1 MDRLFET
8 ATLANVK
15 SLNKAWDFITDP
27 ENIGIRDEWFKSFPE
42 GSRKMLVPSCWNLE
56 PDLFRYRGTAWYKTS
71 FVSGTDSFY
80 IGFDAVQNE
89 ADVYLDGRYLGS
101 HYGGFLHFG
110 FEAYSSYA
118 GEHTL
123 VVRVNNDLN
132 LEDTIPGSLLDWYN
146 YGGIARSVSVREI
159 DKCFIRDHRI
169 SYTLS
174 DGLRDAHLSVSAS
187 VKSTCE
193 VSGDFNIYIDGERV
207 YSAPATVS
215 GEGTLSAELDLCDIR
230 LWGIDSPNLYYV
242 RLEFSGDDVIER
254 IGFREI
260 RTSGRD
266 ILLNGEKIKLL
277 GVNRHEEH
285 PDFGFSMPAGL
296 IKRDIDIARD
306 MNCNAIR
313 TSHYPNSQLTA
324 DYCDEVGMLFWEEV
338 PLWNRTVE
346 AMANPLLISRALNME
361 REMILESYHHPSII
375 FIGVHNECATD
386 TDEGY
391 RLTEQMVKLARELD
405 GTRLITYA
413 TNKVKSD
420 ERRERCFALADV
432 IAVNHYIGWYFPV
445 ENESWGGFVERYE
458 EVLASLDSSDKPFIM
473 SEFGYA
479 ALFGTASF
487 DYSRFSE
494 DYQADAL
501 EFTLGEI
508 LNNDRLSGG
517 YIWQM
522 CDIRSEQGD
531 IVRPRG
537 FNNKG
542 ILDEYRR
549 PKRAYRVVRKIYG
562 ECLGIERRHYET
574 VLFGYK
580 GKQRGT
586 GEKK

>member
-1 MDRLFET
+1 MKRLFET
-8 ATLANVK
+8 STLAKVT
-15 SLNKAWDFITDP
+15 SLNKMWDFITDP
-27 ENIGIRDEWFKSFPE
+27 ENVGVREEWFKSFPE
-42 GSRKMLVPSCWNLE
+42 NSRRILVPSCWNME
-56 PDLFRYRGTAWYKTS
+56 ADLFRYRGTAWYRTS
-71 FVSGTDSFY
+71 FVSEAGSFY

-89 ADVYLDGRYLGS
+89 ADVYLDGVHLGN

-110 FEAYSSYA
+110 FEVYDSYA

-132 LEDTIPGSLLDWYN
+132 LDDTLPGSLLDWYN
-146 YGGIARSVSVREI
+146 YGGIARDVSVREI
-159 DKCFIRDHRI
+159 DGCFIRAHRI
-169 SYTLS
+169 SYALEN
-174 DGLRDAHLSVSAS
+174 GLRDARLSVSAD
-187 VKSTCE
+187 VKAISP
-193 VSGDFNIYIDGERV
+193 VSGDFEVYIDGSLA

-215 GEGTLSAELDLCDIR
+215 GDGRLEAEILLKDVR
-230 LWGIDSPNLYYV
+230 LWGIDKPNLYYV
-242 RLEFSGDDVIER
+242 RLVFFGDDIIER

-260 RTSGRD
+260 KARGRD

-285 PDFGFSMPAGL
+285 PDFGFSMPLGL

-324 DYCDEVGMLFWEEV
+324 DYCDEVGMLFWTEV
-338 PLWNRTVE
+338 PLWNRTAE
-346 AMANPLLISRALNME
+346 AMKNPRLISRALCME
-361 REMILESYHHPSII
+361 REMILENYHHPSII

-391 RLTEQMVKLARELD
+391 ALTEQMVRLARELD
-405 GTRLITYA
+405 GTRLVTYA

-420 ERRERCFALADV
+420 ERRERCFELCDV
-432 IAVNHYIGWYFPV
+432 VSVNHYIGWYFPV
-445 ENESWGGFVERYE
+445 EDEDWDGFVERYE
-458 EVLASLDSSDKPFIM
+458 EVLSSQKSSDKPFIM

-479 ALFGTASF
+479 ALAGVSSF
-487 DYSRFSE
+487 DYTRYSE

-501 EFTLGEI
+501 EFSLNQI
-508 LNNDRLSGG
+508 LNNERLSGG

-531 IVRPRG
+531 IARPRG

-542 ILDEYRR
+542 VLDEYRR
-549 PKRAYRVVRKIYG
+549 PKRAYRAVRRIYG
-562 ECLGIERRHYET
+562 EHLGLERRHYET
-574 VLFGYK
+574 ALYGYK
-580 GKQRGT
+580 
-586 GEKK
+586 KK

>member
-1 MDRLFET
+1 MKRLFET
-8 ATLANVK
+8 STLAKVT
-15 SLNKAWDFITDP
+15 SLNKMWDFVTDP
-27 ENIGIRDEWFKSFPE
+27 ENIGIGEEWFLRFPE
-42 GSRKMLVPSCWNLE
+42 HSRRMPVPSCWNME
-56 PDLFRYRGTAWYKTS
+56 ADLFRYRGSAWYRTS
-71 FVSGTDSFY
+71 FVSEAGSFY

-89 ADVYLDGRYLGS
+89 ADVYLDGVHLGN

-110 FEAYSSYA
+110 FEVYDSYA

-132 LEDTIPGSLLDWYN
+132 LDDTLPGSLLDWYN
-146 YGGIARSVSVREI
+146 YGGIARGVSVREI
-159 DKCFIRDHRI
+159 DKCFIRAHRI
-169 SYTLS
+169 SYALEN
-174 DGLRDAHLSVSAS
+174 GLRDARLSVSAD
-187 VKSTCE
+187 VKALSE
-193 VSGDFNIYIDGERV
+193 VSGDFEVYIDGALA

-215 GEGTLSAELDLCDIR
+215 GEGRLEAEILLGDVK
-230 LWGIDSPNLYYV
+230 LWRIDKPNLYYV
-242 RLEFSGDDVIER
+242 RLMFCGDDVTER

-260 RTSGRD
+260 KARGRD

-285 PDFGFSMPAGL
+285 PDFGFSMPPGL

-324 DYCDEVGMLFWEEV
+324 DYCDEVGMLFWTEV
-338 PLWNRTVE
+338 PLWNRTAE
-346 AMANPLLISRALNME
+346 AMKNPRLISRALCME
-361 REMILESYHHPSII
+361 REMILENYHHPSII

-391 RLTEQMVKLARELD
+391 ALTEQMVRLARELD
-405 GTRLITYA
+405 GTRLVTYA

-420 ERRERCFALADV
+420 ERRERCFELCDV
-432 IAVNHYIGWYFPV
+432 VSVNHYIGWYFPV
-445 ENESWGGFVERYE
+445 EDEDWDGFVERYE
-458 EVLASLDSSDKPFIM
+458 EVLSSLNSSDKPFIM

-479 ALFGTASF
+479 ALAGVSSF
-487 DYSRFSE
+487 DYTRYSE

-501 EFTLGEI
+501 EFSLNQI
-508 LNNDRLSGG
+508 LNNERLSGG

-531 IVRPRG
+531 IARPRG

-542 ILDEYRR
+542 VLDEYRR
-549 PKRAYRVVRKIYG
+549 PKRAYRAVRRIYG
-562 ECLGIERRHYET
+562 EHLGLERRHYET
-574 VLFGYK
+574 ALYGYK
-580 GKQRGT
+580 
-586 GEKK
+586 KK

>member
-8 ATLANVK
+8 ATLAKVT
-15 SLNKAWDFITDP
+15 SLNKMWDFVTDP
-27 ENIGIRDEWFKSFPE
+27 ENIGIGEEWFLRFPE
-42 GSRKMLVPSCWNLE
+42 HSRRMPVPSCWNME
-56 PDLFRYRGTAWYKTS
+56 ADLFRYRGTAWYRTS
-71 FVSGTDSFY
+71 FVSEAGSFY
-80 IGFDAVQNE
+80 IGFDGVHNE
-89 ADVYLDGRYLGS
+89 ADVYLDGVHLGN

-110 FEAYSSYA
+110 FEVYDSYA

-132 LEDTIPGSLLDWYN
+132 LDDTLPGSLLDWYN
-146 YGGIARSVSVREI
+146 YGGIARGVSVREI
-159 DKCFIRDHRI
+159 DKCFIRAHRI
-169 SYTLS
+169 SYALEN
-174 DGLRDAHLSVSAS
+174 GLRDARLSVSAN
-187 VKSTCE
+187 VKATSP
-193 VSGDFNIYIDGERV
+193 VSGDFEVYIDGALA

-215 GEGTLSAELDLCDIR
+215 GEGRLEAEILLRDVK
-230 LWGIDSPNLYYV
+230 LWGIDKPNLYYV
-242 RLEFSGDDVIER
+242 RLVFCGDDVIER

-260 RTSGRD
+260 KARGRD

-285 PDFGFSMPAGL
+285 PDFGFSMPMGL

-324 DYCDEVGMLFWEEV
+324 DYCDEVGMLFWTEV
-338 PLWNRTVE
+338 PLWNRTAE
-346 AMANPLLISRALNME
+346 AMANPRLISRALSME
-361 REMILESYHHPSII
+361 REMILENYHHPSVI

-386 TDEGY
+386 TEEGY
-391 RLTEQMVKLARELD
+391 RLTEQMVRLARELD

-420 ERRERCFALADV
+420 ERRERCFELCDV
-432 IAVNHYIGWYFPV
+432 VSVNHYIGWYFDV
-445 ENESWGGFVERYE
+445 ENEDWDGFVERYE
-458 EVLASLDSSDKPFIM
+458 EVLSSRKSSDKPFIM

-479 ALFGTASF
+479 ALMGVNSF
-487 DYSRFSE
+487 DYTRYSE

-501 EFTLGEI
+501 EFSLNQI
-508 LNNDRLSGG
+508 LNNERLSGG

-531 IVRPRG
+531 IARPRG

-542 ILDEYRR
+542 VLDEYRR
-549 PKRAYRVVRKIYG
+549 PKRAYRAVRRIYG
-562 ECLGIERRHYET
+562 EHLGLERRHYET
-574 VLFGYK
+574 VLYGYK
-580 GKQRGT
+580 
-586 GEKK
+586 KK